1 MGHTSVTTTEIY
13 LHRDVTELASGQDR
27 LPPVG
32 WDEGD
37 ADAAAV

>member
-1 MGHTSVTTTEIY
+1 MGHSSVTTIEIY

-32 WDEGD
+32 WDDDESSATAG
-37 ADAAAV
+37 